1 MYTCLATDFD
11 NKVEK
16 KIQSV
21 IRAINKYGYSADYK
35 VVSREIRELPVYKI
49 DCISHEKVKIQTTL
63 AEVVNYE
70 FSMPDFKVGNYTPVA
85 VIEHDVVLDS
95 DVTNIIHPIDNFND
109 IPKSWWTIKGYC
121 DDCNDKYSR
130 KKTVMLLNNEDG
142 SFRQIGTSCLKRY
155 LGINCYNVISNFMT
169 VDEIVEDDEIY
180 IDFDYLPKQN
190 NYIET
195 VTLLA
200 YVYASY
206 KQTNGYIKDK
216 TLDIA
221 LKLYKEK
228 VEISNKYYDNAREC
242 IDFFNNIDRDLF
254 ENNTFYNNL
263 KSAVTSKY
271 CKLYS
276 GFIACAPKSMVLLQD
291 KLLRAE
297 KLQEQANKSQYFG
310 NTGDKFMRDFK
321 VENVYGYDSQY
332 GYVYINILKDAEDN
346 IFVWKTTTTALEIG
360 KEITAKATIKEHQE
374 YNGIKQ
380 TVLTRLKLI

>member
-35 VVSREIRELPVYKI
+35 VVSREIKELPVYKI

-70 FSMPDFKVGNYTPVA
+70 FFIPDFKVGNYTPVA

-180 IDFDYLPKQN
+180 VDFDYLPKQN

-206 KQTNGYIKDK
+206 EQTNGYIKDK

-271 CKLYS
+271 CKLHS

-310 NTGDKFMRDFK
+310 NIGDKFIRDFK

-332 GYVYINILKDAEDN
+332 GYVYINILEDAEDN